1 MLLMIDNYDSFT
13 YNLVHY
19 VAALGHTIQVVR
31 NDELSLA
38 DIVALAP
45 DGLIISPGPFGPEQ
59 AGVSC
64 DAIGYFAGKIPI
76 LGVCLGHQSIG
87 HVFGAKVQHAGEPIH
102 GKCSHISHHGTGLFD
117 GLVSPLRVVRY
128 HSLSLALPLPSCLEV
143 TAMTVSEGEEHAEI
157 MAIKHKEFP
166 IYGVQFHPESIASE
180 GGMSMLKNWLLE
192 TGLAC
197 MSTPA
202 KSEAA

>member
-38 DIVALAP
+38 DIAALAP

-64 DAIGYFAGKIPI
+64 DAIRHFTGKIPI

-87 HVFGAKVQHAGEPIH
+87 HVFGANVQHAVEPIH
-102 GKCSHISHHGTGLFD
+102 GKCSPISHHGTGLFN
-117 GLVSPLRVVRY
+117 GLASPLRVVRY

-143 TAMTVSEGEEHAEI
+143 TAMTVSEGEKHGEI

-180 GGMSMLKNWLLE
+180 GGMSILKNWLLE
-192 TGLAC
+192 TGLTC
-197 MSTPA
+197 MSKPA